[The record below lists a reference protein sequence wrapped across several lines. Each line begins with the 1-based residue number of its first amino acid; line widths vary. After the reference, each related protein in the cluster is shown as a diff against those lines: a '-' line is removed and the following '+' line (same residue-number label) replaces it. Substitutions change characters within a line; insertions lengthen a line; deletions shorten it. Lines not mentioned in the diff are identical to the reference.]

1 MTVRIDLNY
10 AQNSDCKR
18 KCNREERK
26 KVTEND
32 LCIEA
37 TSIIDDLPIRCVG
50 EWGMQKI
57 YLLIQY
63 LGIFATGMKNKW
75 NLNYIEICSGPG
87 RCIDRKEGMEFD
99 GTATSIVKH
108 KSFQY
113 LQKALFFDFNPE
125 VVKTLNER
133 LENLKIDNS
142 KAKAILGD
150 YTRPDQLCQTIKNEI
165 DPYSLN
171 LCFIDPTDC
180 SVPFQLIQEIKKVI
194 PNVDFIINLAS
205 GTDFNRNIESVFLNN
220 RPKLQLK
227 YSKFLGSGDFFR
239 DEKNYKYAEDKKHLE
254 LRNRFREYYIESM
267 KKLGYE
273 FFAFKQIKHYYD
285 ILFASS
291 NKKGIDFWNKATNI
305 NFDGQR
311 KMF

>member
-10 AQNSDCKR
+10 SLNPECKKR
-18 KCNREERK
+18 CNREERK

-37 TSIIDDLPIRCVG
+37 NSVIDELPIRCVG

-57 YLLIQY
+57 YLLLQY

-75 NLNYIEICSGPG
+75 KLNYIEICSGPG
-87 RCIDRKEGMEFD
+87 RCIDRKGGMEFD

-113 LQKALFFDFNPE
+113 LEKALFFDFNNE
-125 VVKTLNER
+125 VVNTLNKR
-133 LENLKIDNS
+133 LSNLQIDNS

-150 YTRPDQLCQTIKNEI
+150 YTLPEKLCQTIKNEI

-180 SVPFQLIQEIKKVI
+180 SVPFQLIQEIKKVT

-205 GTDFNRNIESVFLNN
+205 GTDFNRNIERAFLSDIAS
-220 RPKLQLK
+220 LQLK
-227 YSKFLGSGDFFR
+227 YSKFLGSSDFFR
-239 DEKNYKYAEDKKHLE
+239 DDLNLKYAKERKHME
-254 LRNRFREYYIESM
+254 LRNKFRECYTESM
-267 KKLGYE
+267 SKLGYE
-273 FFAFKQIKHYYD
+273 FFAFEQIKHYYD

-305 NFDGQR
+305 NFDGQK